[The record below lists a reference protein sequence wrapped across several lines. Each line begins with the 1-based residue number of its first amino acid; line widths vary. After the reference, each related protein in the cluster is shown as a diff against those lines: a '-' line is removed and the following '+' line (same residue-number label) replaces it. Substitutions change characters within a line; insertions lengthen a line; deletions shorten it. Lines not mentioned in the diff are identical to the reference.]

1 QEKSQTFDVTRTK
14 NPRYAVEQAEFDLF
28 RVSLKIRTMVADNRK
43 QVIRSTQ

>member
-28 RVSLKIRTMVADNRK
+28 RVSLVFFT
-43 QVIRSTQ
+43 S